1 MSRNPKIYI
10 VTSNLHKGTEAVTV
24 LKEEGVEA
32 DLIIDNKLEVQSSSL
47 EEIALKAVRIAYI
60 KHRVPL
66 AVDDSGLFI
75 EALNGFPGVYSNY
88 IYKTIGIS
96 GILKLLEGEVMR
108 KACFKTV
115 VAAVVPPLE
124 IIVHGEVCGEIT
136 KEPRGVGGFGF
147 DPIFVPENH
156 SKTFAEMSLEEKNA
170 ISHRGKAF
178 RALAR
183 KLKSLWTLRQPS
195 HGSS

>member
-1 MSRNPKIYI
+1 MKEVFVLSRNPKIYI

-88 IYKTIGIS
+88 IY
-96 GILKLLEGEVMR
+96 
-108 KACFKTV
+108 
-115 VAAVVPPLE
+115 
-124 IIVHGEVCGEIT
+124 
-136 KEPRGVGGFGF
+136 
-147 DPIFVPENH
+147 
-156 SKTFAEMSLEEKNA
+156 
-170 ISHRGKAF
+170 
-178 RALAR
+178 
-183 KLKSLWTLRQPS
+183 
-195 HGSS
+195 